1 MRTQNSRAAQLS
13 VRRNEL
19 KDKTELINIMDFPD
33 ELSDSICQ
41 VLSNY
46 SVALLR
52 IVIDQNYEKFS
63 LIGSGTLVIVNGRF
77 SILTAEHV
85 LSEIEGSEYLGLL
98 TSYRGNPHRYKF
110 ETNQLAFHRIAKGE
124 NDSDGPDIGL
134 ITLPNEIIGRLKA
147 EKSFFNI
154 DRRRDRFNQGFIP
167 VDRGFWFTLGFPG
180 VFEFNIEPDRGFS
193 EVKGYYG
200 LCGISGIR
208 KEYENDGYD
217 YLEMSIEYESHN
229 EKLPDSFGGVSG
241 GGIWQVPLSRN
252 NQGRL
257 EPDEYILS
265 GVMFYQTQLQ
275 ENQRFLRG
283 HGRKVIYFNVPEY
296 MEELKN
302 S

>member
-1 MRTQNSRAAQLS
+1 
-13 VRRNEL
+13 L
-19 KDKTELINIMDFPD
+19 KDKSELINIMDFPD

-41 VLSNY
+41 TLSNF
-46 SVALLR
+46 SIALLR
-52 IVIDQNYEKFS
+52 IVIDQNHEKFS
-63 LIGSGTLVIVNGRF
+63 LIGSGTLVIVNGQF

-85 LSEIEGSEYLGLL
+85 LAEIEGSEYLGLL

-110 ETNQLAFHRIAKGE
+110 ETNHLTIHRIAKGQ

-134 ITLPNEIIGRLKA
+134 IILPHETIGRLKA

-167 VDRGFWFTLGFPG
+167 IDRGFWFTLGFPG
-180 VFEFNIEPDRGFS
+180 VFEFDIEPNRGFS
-193 EVKGYYG
+193 EIKGYYG

-208 KEYENDGYD
+208 KEYENNGYD
-217 YLEMSIEYESHN
+217 YLEMSIKYESHN
-229 EKLPDSFGGVSG
+229 KNLPNSFGGVSG

-252 NQGRL
+252 NQGSL

-265 GVMFYQTQLQ
+265 GVIFYQTQLQ

-283 HGRKVIYFNVPEY
+283 HGRNVIYFKVPEY
-296 MEELKN
+296 MKELKN